1 VSAVGVVLEELVM
14 SYNARRAQFIETWG
28 EWDELT
34 HGEMMVPVTAEKV
47 MAAAL
52 SRLRALDSERFEA
65 WEKVHPFMSRQ
76 VAVD

>member
-1 VSAVGVVLEELVM
+1 MSGVGVVLEELIV
-14 SYNARRAQFIETWG
+14 SYNARRAQFLETWG
-28 EWDELT
+28 EWDEFT

-52 SRLRALDSERFEA
+52 SRLRALDAERLEEWA
-65 WEKVHPFMSRQ
+65 KVHPAMSRQ